1 MASAVLDVDYLSA
14 YLSVP
19 QQTLST
25 VVDNPTAELVRSVLE
40 AVTAKARE
48 HDELAADK
56 LRVDIELENAV
67 RSSETRIEGLRSS
80 VEKAQKNVE
89 ELRTKLNEGENSRSA
104 LKSELETL
112 KSSSSTSTSELE
124 TLRSRISSLE
134 SSNRDALAVIESKTT
149 ANSAL
154 AQDLQKQHQ
163 KGLELSQQITALQQS
178 VQNANSAASSAK
190 FREQSLKQEIELAK
204 RNNEWF
210 ENELKTKSAEALKYR
225 REKGARIAEL
235 QRQNEEST
243 SNVESLRRTEQA
255 LRTRLDE
262 VQKKAEDSLHKIQQL
277 QEVAAKTEEGFRQE
291 LESARRLAELQA
303 QQTETHRQR
312 LKEVE
317 GGVEKIKDD
326 AAEEIGRCQQEVETE
341 RRERE
346 QAEHRIAELEAEID
360 RLEALGTA
368 QPRPGSI
375 PSTPQRG
382 LNGSMFGRSGS
393 PAFGTPGSLRSKS
406 TITATQ
412 AIDELY
418 KVKGL
423 LATEKR
429 RSERLAA
436 EMEEMMQGLEAKQP
450 ELEEMQAEHERLQ
463 QEVVEMSKFV
473 DQTGK
478 ERDRAKKD
486 LRKAESEASTARA
499 EVNILRQQLR
509 DLSAQ
514 IKMLLC
520 DLDAKEKGLGAL
532 SAAERAQME
541 RLARG
546 EVGEESLEG
555 MTDTDRFI
563 SQRLVVFR
571 SISELQEK
579 NQELLKITR
588 ELGQKME
595 SEEALAAKN
604 QAVQDHEEVQALQ
617 AKVEDLK
624 DELRSMIT
632 RSESYIKERDMF
644 RRMLQHR
651 GQLPANSDLASMF
664 GQSVDGNSVMSTIE
678 NPNQK
683 DNANYAA
690 LLRELQGHFDQY
702 REEQTVDRR
711 TLREQTERLSSEKS
725 ALQAE
730 ISKASSQLTLANERY
745 EMLHSNYTLLQSENS
760 ELQKRSQI
768 LSEAAAKQDLRTQQV
783 AEDLIEAKGL
793 VESMRNENANL
804 KAEKKLWKDIQDRLS
819 QDNENLTNE
828 RSRLNTLIANQQTL
842 QNERELSESET
853 RRRLQSQVES
863 LESELNSTKRKLN
876 DEVEESKKA
885 QLRKEYDSQQN
896 QKRIDEL
903 ATSLSQAREE
913 LVAAQ
918 TSRDHLQA
926 RVDELNIELKSA
938 EERVELLQP
947 RPTPRPGTDTQN
959 SHGADANAEDESL
972 SREQVLGIELS
983 ELKRDLE
990 LAKSELENAKHQVE
1004 QFKSISQSSEEE
1016 LQSINATLD
1025 EYREEMDKILE
1036 EKDAKIREL
1045 EQRAEDIS
1053 AELTNSNNE
1062 LTNLR
1067 NQQGEVARHAEEE
1080 ISGLEAEILRLKDE
1094 QEKYS
1099 IAAKFHQED
1108 LRAQAAIATK
1118 AQQDYENELVKHAE
1132 AAKHLQNL
1140 RVDYNQLKS
1149 ESATL
1154 KAEAESAKV
1163 ALNQSEASWEERR
1176 EQFERELNE
1185 LRTRR
1190 DDVNAQN
1197 KLLHQQ
1203 LDNVSSQIVAL
1214 QQTRSTAPD
1223 APETGSPAAEID
1235 RTVEG
1240 LRELNTYLRRE
1251 KEIGEVQ
1258 YDIKI
1263 QEAKRLQQQLE
1274 YTQAQLDEAR
1284 LKLDQER
1291 RSHADSGRTSIA
1303 HKDLMDK
1310 LNELNLF
1317 RESSITLRNE
1327 ARQAQSQLADK
1338 TKRVDELLAQI
1349 QPLETK
1355 VRELEHGKETMEGEM
1370 RLLQEDR
1377 DRWQKRNQDI
1387 LSKYNRID
1395 PAEMEQMKEAIET
1408 LRSERDALLEGQQ
1421 PLQAQIQTLES
1432 TMENDRA
1439 QWQNTRQKLVDQAK
1453 ERNRTLTKDKNDRAA
1468 ERDVAISERDSLRE
1482 QLTSL
1487 RKQLE
1492 TAVQE
1497 KEAAESKLA
1506 ELQQELDEVK
1516 TQRDQALENAVQS
1529 VASPKAPLAP
1539 VAPSSETNETFNA
1552 QLLELRKERDQAI
1565 LEKQALQEQITELR
1579 SQLETANSERDRAVA
1594 DAAEARSQQR
1604 IQPSDTAMDDGAEE
1618 GQIDESQNS
1627 SISEERKALE
1637 ARIAVAEAMAKERDE
1652 KAKEIEETMEATLK
1666 QRSDKMK
1673 AALNKKLGESKEA
1686 VRVQL
1691 EAEFKLKLEQEKQ
1704 IWLAEN
1710 KPADSSAPPPTP
1722 SAPKTEEKTV
1732 PIIPATPIKVTL
1744 PTGDVIDLS
1753 DEQVRHLLAT
1763 NPTVKSI
1770 LANNLK
1776 KLLEKEALKLKAEQ
1790 DKLVIEKLAELQKI
1804 ADATLTEAQ
1813 TKAEHTQAQAVMM
1826 AEKKSSLKLNMLD
1839 NRIKIATAKIG
1850 VVEKAVKDTPEK
1862 PVVEVWEIAKDA
1874 RPPPTAPVV
1883 PTPIATP
1890 AVTMARPPAANTT
1903 AAAVP
1908 PSNVPSTQS
1917 NSAPV
1922 DGSKAEETEAPKSA
1936 VPLGLRPMTPSTANG
1951 ASSLPVSNIPSVN
1964 DPSKPST
1971 SNHTNEMQ
1979 APQAGNQSR
1988 LPQMRGVNQNRGGG
2002 GGGARGGIYQP
2013 RGGAMGRGRGN
2024 PTGQRGGMNAAAH
2037 SFSPNAHPG
2046 QKRPVPE
2053 GGQEG
2058 SGGKRPRGG

>member
-1 MASAVLDVDYLSA
+1 M
-14 YLSVP
+14 
-19 QQTLST
+19 
-25 VVDNPTAELVRSVLE
+25 
-40 AVTAKARE
+40 
-48 HDELAADK
+48 
-56 LRVDIELENAV
+56 I
-67 RSSETRIEGLRSS
+67 
-80 VEKAQKNVE
+80 
-89 ELRTKLNEGENSRSA
+89 ENSRS
-104 LKSELETL
+104 SLETEL
-112 KSSSSTSTSELE
+112 QNLRSSSSTSTSELE

-134 SSNRDALAVIESKTT
+134 SSNRDALAVIESKST
-149 ANSAL
+149 ANGAL
-154 AQDLQKQHQ
+154 AQDLQQQHQ

-178 VQNANSAASSAK
+178 VQNASSAASSAK
-190 FREQSLKQEIELAK
+190 FREQSLKQELELAK

-225 REKGARIAEL
+225 KEKGARIAEL

-243 SNVESLRRTEQA
+243 SNIESLRRTEQA

-262 VQKKAEDSLHKIQQL
+262 VQKKAEDSLNKIQQL
-277 QEVAAKTEEGFRQE
+277 QEAAAKTEEGFRQE

-326 AAEEIGRCQQEVETE
+326 AAEEIGRCQQEAETE
-341 RRERE
+341 RQERE
-346 QAEHRIAELEAEID
+346 QAEHRIAELEAKID
-360 RLEALGTA
+360 RLEALPSA

-375 PSTPQRG
+375 PSTPQRAP
-382 LNGSMFGRSGS
+382 NGSMFGRSGS
-393 PAFGTPGSLRSKS
+393 PAQFGTPGSLRSKS
-406 TITATQ
+406 AITATQ

-486 LRKAESEASTARA
+486 VRKADSEASTARA

-520 DLDAKEKGLGAL
+520 DLEAKEKGLHAL
-532 SAAERAQME
+532 SATERAQME

-546 EVGEESLEG
+546 EVSEDSLEG

-563 SQRLVVFR
+563 SQRLVIFR
-571 SISELQEK
+571 NVKELSDK
-579 NQELLKITR
+579 NQELLRVTR

-604 QAVQDHEEVQALQ
+604 QAAHDHEEVQTLQ

-651 GQLPANSDLASMF
+651 GQLPANSDLQSMF
-664 GQSVDGNSVMSTIE
+664 GQSVDGNGVMSTIE

-690 LLRELQGHFDQY
+690 LLRELQAHFDQY

-711 TLREQTERLSSEKS
+711 TLREQTERLSSEKG

-730 ISKASSQLTLANERY
+730 ISKVSSQLTLANERY
-745 EMLHSNYTLLQSENS
+745 EMLHSNYTLLQSENG

-793 VESMRNENANL
+793 VESMRNETANL

-828 RSRLNTLIANQQTL
+828 RGRLNTLIANQQTL

-863 LESELNSTKRKLN
+863 LESELSSTKRKLN
-876 DEVEESKKA
+876 DEVEENKKA
-885 QLRKEYDSQQN
+885 QLRKEYDAQQN

-903 ATSLSQAREE
+903 VTSLSQVREE

-926 RVDELNIELKSA
+926 RVDELHIELKSA
-938 EERVELLQP
+938 EERVELLHP
-947 RPTPRPGTDTQN
+947 RPAPRPGSSTQ
-959 SHGADANAEDESL
+959 HADGEDANVEDESL
-972 SREQVLGIELS
+972 SREQELGIELS

-990 LAKSELENAKHQVE
+990 LAKSELENAKQQAE

-1025 EYREEMDKILE
+1025 EYREEMDKIIE

-1045 EQRAEDIS
+1045 GQRAEDIS
-1053 AELTNSNNE
+1053 DELTNSNNE
-1062 LTNLR
+1062 LTALR
-1067 NQQGEVARHAEEE
+1067 NQQGEAARLVEEE
-1080 ISGLEAEILRLKDE
+1080 KSGLEAEILRLRDE
-1094 QEKYS
+1094 QEKHS
-1099 IAAKFHQED
+1099 TTARFHQED

-1118 AQQDYENELVKHAE
+1118 AQQDYEHELVKHAD
-1132 AAKHLQNL
+1132 AARLVQNL
-1140 RVDYNQLKS
+1140 RVEYNQLKS
-1149 ESATL
+1149 ETATL

-1163 ALNQSEASWEERR
+1163 ALNQSESSWEERR

-1190 DDVNAQN
+1190 DDINAQN

-1203 LDNVSSQIVAL
+1203 LDNVSSQIIAL
-1214 QQTRSTAPD
+1214 QQTRATSEA
-1223 APETGSPAAEID
+1223 GSPVAEGTAD
-1235 RTVEG
+1235 RTVDG
-1240 LRELNTYLRRE
+1240 LRELNSYLRRE

-1263 QEAKRLQQQLE
+1263 QEAKRLQQQLD

-1284 LKLDQER
+1284 LKLEQER
-1291 RSHADSGRTSIA
+1291 RSYADGGRTSIA

-1338 TKRVDELLAQI
+1338 TKRVDELLSQI

-1355 VRELEHGKETMEGEM
+1355 VRELEHSKETMEGEM
-1370 RLLQEDR
+1370 HLLQEDR

-1395 PAEMEQMKEAIET
+1395 PAEMEQMKETIET

-1421 PLQAQIQTLES
+1421 PLQEKVQTLES
-1432 TMENDRA
+1432 TIENDRA
-1439 QWQNTRQKLVDQAK
+1439 QWQTSRQKLIEQAK
-1453 ERNRTLTKDKNDRAA
+1453 ERNRTLTKDRNDRAA
-1468 ERDVAISERDSLRE
+1468 ERDVVISERDSLQE
-1482 QLTSL
+1482 QLSSL
-1487 RKQLE
+1487 QQQLQ
-1492 TAVQE
+1492 TAMEE
-1497 KEAAESKLA
+1497 KEAAEVKLV
-1506 ELQQELDEVK
+1506 EVQQELDEVK
-1516 TQRDQALENAVQS
+1516 AQRDQALANAVQS
-1529 VASPKAPLAP
+1529 FMSPNAPPASPAPA
-1539 VAPSSETNETFNA
+1539 ATAAMGSETNETFNA
-1552 QLLELRKERDQAI
+1552 QLIELRKERDQAI
-1565 LEKQALQEQITELR
+1565 LEKQALEQQITELKQ
-1579 SQLETANSERDRAVA
+1579 QLDTANSERDSAIA
-1594 DAAEARSQQR
+1594 DAAEARSQQKP
-1604 IQPSDTAMDDGAEE
+1604 QPSDSSMDDGADE
-1618 GQIDESQNS
+1618 GQIDETPNNGLSE
-1627 SISEERKALE
+1627 EERKAME
-1637 ARIAVAEAMAKERDE
+1637 ARIAAAEAMAKERDE
-1652 KAKEIEETMEATLK
+1652 KAREIEESMEATLK

-1686 VRVQL
+1686 LRVQL
-1691 EAEFKLKLEQEKQ
+1691 EADFKLKLEQEKQ

-1710 KPADSSAPPPTP
+1710 KPVNSSAPLPTP
-1722 SAPKTEEKTV
+1722 SAHKTEETIAPV
-1732 PIIPATPIKVTL
+1732 TPATPSKVAISS
-1744 PTGDVIDLS
+1744 GDGSNLS
-1753 DEQVRHLLAT
+1753 DDEVRHLLST
-1763 NPTVKSI
+1763 NPTIKSI
-1770 LANNLK
+1770 LAGNLK
-1776 KLLEKEALKLKAEQ
+1776 KLVEKETQKLKAEQ
-1790 DKLVIEKLAELQKI
+1790 DKIVAEKLS
-1804 ADATLTEAQ
+1804 EAQ
-1813 TKAEHTQAQAVMM
+1813 KMAETKLTDAQAKAEQTQAQAVLM
-1826 AEKKSSLKLNMLD
+1826 AEKKSSLKLNMFD
-1839 NRIKIATAKIG
+1839 NRLKTATAKIG
-1850 VVEKAVKDTPEK
+1850 AVEKAAKETPEK
-1862 PVVEVWEIAKDA
+1862 PVGEVWEIAKDVK
-1874 RPPPTAPVV
+1874 PPPPAPA
-1883 PTPIATP
+1883 PAAPTSTSTPIVAL
-1890 AVTMARPPAANTT
+1890 VQPPAANITT
-1903 AAAVP
+1903 AAVP
-1908 PSNVPSTQS
+1908 PSNVPGTQL
-1917 NSAPV
+1917 NSAPA
-1922 DGSKAEETEAPKSA
+1922 DGVKAEETEAPKIGTPSG
-1936 VPLGLRPMTPSTANG
+1936 PRPITPSTTNG
-1951 ASSLPVSNIPSVN
+1951 HSSLPVSNIPSVSISSA
-1964 DPSKPST
+1964 PSAS
-1971 SNHTNEMQ
+1971 SNTYIIQ

-1988 LPQMRGVNQNRGGG
+1988 LPQMRGGNQPR
-2002 GGGARGGIYQP
+2002 GGARGGIYQA
-2013 RGGAMGRGRGN
+2013 RGGATGRGRGN
-2024 PTGQRGGMNAAAH
+2024 APGQRGGMNANTPN
-2037 SFSPNAHPG
+2037 FSPNALPG

-2053 GGQEG
+2053 GSQQGN
-2058 SGGKRPRGG
+2058 GGKRPRGG

>member
-1 MASAVLDVDYLSA
+1 MRYSIAMLISIIS
-14 YLSVP
+14 
-19 QQTLST
+19 
-25 VVDNPTAELVRSVLE
+25 
-40 AVTAKARE
+40 
-48 HDELAADK
+48 
-56 LRVDIELENAV
+56 
-67 RSSETRIEGLRSS
+67 
-80 VEKAQKNVE
+80 
-89 ELRTKLNEGENSRSA
+89 ENSRSS
-104 LKSELETL
+104 LESELQTL

-163 KGLELSQQITALQQS
+163 KGLELGQQITALQQS

-190 FREQSLKQEIELAK
+190 FREQSLKQEVELAK

-225 REKGARIAEL
+225 KEKGARIAEL

-277 QEVAAKTEEGFRQE
+277 QEAAAKTEEGFRQE

-326 AAEEIGRCQQEVETE
+326 AAEEIGRCQQAAESE
-341 RRERE
+341 RQERE

-360 RLEALGTA
+360 RLEALGSA

-382 LNGSMFGRSGS
+382 LNGSTFGRSGS
-393 PAFGTPGSLRSKS
+393 PAQFGTPGSLRSKS
-406 TITATQ
+406 AITATQ

-486 LRKAESEASTARA
+486 VRKAESEASTAQA

-520 DLDAKEKGLGAL
+520 DLDAKERGLDAL

-546 EVGEESLEG
+546 EISEESLEG

-563 SQRLVVFR
+563 SQRLTVFR

-604 QAVQDHEEVQALQ
+604 QAVHDHEEVQALQ

-664 GQSVDGNSVMSTIE
+664 GQSVDGNGVMSTIE

-690 LLRELQGHFDQY
+690 LLRELQAHFDQY

-711 TLREQTERLSSEKS
+711 TLREQTERLSSEKG

-853 RRRLQSQVES
+853 RRRLQTQVES

-938 EERVELLQP
+938 EERVELLHP
-947 RPTPRPGTDTQN
+947 RPTPRPGTNIQN
-959 SHGADANAEDESL
+959 TDGADANAEDESL
-972 SREQVLGIELS
+972 SREQELGIELS

-990 LAKSELENAKHQVE
+990 LAKSELENAKHQAE

-1016 LQSINATLD
+1016 LQSLNATLD
-1025 EYREEMDKILE
+1025 ECREEMDKIIE

-1062 LTNLR
+1062 LTTIR
-1067 NQQGEVARHAEEE
+1067 NQQGEIARLAEEE
-1080 ISGLEAEILRLKDE
+1080 KSGLEAEILRLKDE
-1094 QEKYS
+1094 QEKHS
-1099 IAAKFHQED
+1099 TAAKFHQED

-1118 AQQDYENELVKHAE
+1118 AQQDYENELVKHAD
-1132 AAKHLQNL
+1132 AAKLLQNL
-1140 RVDYNQLKS
+1140 RVEYNQLKS

-1163 ALNQSEASWEERR
+1163 TLSQSEASWEERR

-1203 LDNVSSQIVAL
+1203 LDNVSSQIIAL
-1214 QQTRSTAPD
+1214 QQTRSTATD
-1223 APETGSPAAEID
+1223 ASEAGSPAAETD

-1291 RSHADSGRTSIA
+1291 RSHADGGKTSIA

-1349 QPLETK
+1349 QPLEAK
-1355 VRELEHGKETMEGEM
+1355 VRELEHGKETMVGEM
-1370 RLLQEDR
+1370 HLLQEDR

-1421 PLQAQIQTLES
+1421 PLQEKVQTLET
-1432 TMENDRA
+1432 TMENERA
-1439 QWQNTRQKLVDQAK
+1439 QWQTTRQKLIDQAK

-1468 ERDVAISERDSLRE
+1468 ERDVAISERDSLQE

-1487 RKQLE
+1487 QQQLQ
-1492 TAVQE
+1492 TAVAE
-1497 KEAAESKLA
+1497 KEAAEAKLA
-1506 ELQQELDEVK
+1506 EVQQELDEVK
-1516 TQRDQALENAVQS
+1516 IQRDQALANAVQS
-1529 VASPKAPLAP
+1529 VASPKTPPAP
-1539 VAPSSETNETFNA
+1539 VVTVSETNENFNA

-1565 LEKQALQEQITELR
+1565 SEKQALEEQITELKQ
-1579 SQLETANSERDRAVA
+1579 QLESANSERDSAIA
-1594 DAAEARSQQR
+1594 DAVEARSQQKV
-1604 IQPSDTAMDDGAEE
+1604 QSSETLMDDGAEE
-1618 GQIDESQNS
+1618 GQINESQNNG
-1627 SISEERKALE
+1627 ISEEEKKALE
-1637 ARIAVAEAMAKERDE
+1637 ARIAAAEAMAKERDE
-1652 KAKEIEETMEATLK
+1652 KAKEIEESMENTLK

-1686 VRVQL
+1686 VRLQL
-1691 EAEFKLKLEQEKQ
+1691 EADFKLKLEQEKQ

-1710 KPADSSAPPPTP
+1710 KPADTSAPPPTP
-1722 SAPKTEEKTV
+1722 SAPKTEENTV
-1732 PIIPATPIKVTL
+1732 PVTPATPSKAAAPSADGT
-1744 PTGDVIDLS
+1744 DLS
-1753 DEQVRHLLAT
+1753 DDQVRHLLST
-1763 NPTVKSI
+1763 NPTIKSI

-1776 KLLEKEALKLKAEQ
+1776 KLLEKETQKLKAEQ
-1790 DKLVIEKLAELQKI
+1790 DKLVIEKLAEAQTT

-1813 TKAEHTQAQAVMM
+1813 AKAEHTQAQAVLM

-1839 NRIKIATAKIG
+1839 NRIKMATAKIG
-1850 VVEKAVKDTPEK
+1850 VVEKAAKDTPEK
-1862 PVVEVWEIAKDA
+1862 PVGEVWEIAKNA
-1874 RPPPTAPVV
+1874 KPPPPIPAAPTSTPTHTATLAQHPAASTATATAP
-1883 PTPIATP
+1883 PL
-1890 AVTMARPPAANTT
+1890 ND
-1903 AAAVP
+1903 
-1908 PSNVPSTQS
+1908 PSTQS
-1917 NSAPV
+1917 NSAPA
-1922 DGSKAEETEAPKSA
+1922 DGSKVEETEAPKSA
-1936 VPLGLRPMTPSTANG
+1936 IPLGPRPITPSTTNG
-1951 ASSLPVSNIPSVN
+1951 ASSLPVSNIPSVSSSFEPFIRNNTN
-1964 DPSKPST
+1964 DK
-1971 SNHTNEMQ
+1971 Q

-1988 LPQMRGVNQNRGGG
+1988 LPQMRGGNQNRGGAS
-2002 GGGARGGIYQP
+2002 GGARGGIYQP

-2024 PTGQRGGMNAAAH
+2024 PTGQRGGMNAAAQ
-2037 SFSPNAHPG
+2037 SFNPNAQPG

-2053 GGQEG
+2053 GGQQG
-2058 SGGKRPRGG
+2058 NGGKRPRGG